1 MKTQSIQ
8 LKIAMLAGGCL
19 LCAMALLSALSFFSA
34 QRSQDMVLEQT
45 GREAKEI
52 AEQLLL
58 ARTEAEAA
66 TIRSYLNEAFVRT
79 QLMGQ
84 DLHFLEQYAEQNA
97 LSASSLRNTITNKG
111 RGALTMSQEVL
122 GLFVVM
128 QPDALDGV
136 DADFKGTQVSHT
148 GSNANGRP
156 AFYWTRDAQGQ
167 PQVESIEEEELG
179 DTTPDAYGIP
189 ANQWAT
195 CALTSKQLCLMDPYI
210 DDVNGKNIAM
220 TSIVLPLQNNGQIQ
234 GILGMDLDLSP
245 LQQLVLQMD
254 KQLYEG
260 QGSVQLISQHGL
272 IAAQSDSGLQQGDRV
287 DQDPAAKQSGL
298 INWLQQGVIQHR
310 WQGNT
315 LELVVPIQLAQN
327 NQHWALLVRMPA
339 GAILA
344 STEQLQAQLTQQF
357 SAHLQQQILWGTSFT
372 LLALLLI
379 TLAAHRI
386 SKPIRLVAT
395 RLQEIAHG
403 EGDLTQRIH
412 LSQRDEVGLLAHRFN
427 SFLERLHSTISE
439 VVETAAGTRH
449 GVIEASDLAQQT
461 RSILQAQSQEIDLV
475 ATACTQ
481 MHATA
486 AEIAESAQQALTA
499 TQGAEEA
506 AQQGLQ
512 VVAQTDN
519 AMQRLM
525 HEMSETKP
533 KVDALASNSININ
546 QILSVITAIAEQ
558 TNLLALNAAI
568 EAARAGEQGRGFAV
582 VADEV
587 RNLAHRTQKS
597 IGEIQSV
604 IEQLQQGTQEVVS
617 AILSGHQQAQETQQ
631 QALASVAVLERINVA
646 IDTIHLM
653 NEQIAQAVHEQS
665 QVSNEISHNLNN
677 IRGVSHSIIQGAD
690 SSANL
695 SAELSSLAERQHA
708 LVGQFKI

>member
-1 MKTQSIQ
+1 MNTQSIQ

-19 LCAMALLSALSFFSA
+19 LCAVVLLSALSFLSA
-34 QRSQDMVLEQT
+34 QRSQDLVLEQT
-45 GREAKEI
+45 GQEARTI

-58 ARTEAEAA
+58 ARTDAAA
-66 TIRSYLNEAFVRT
+66 TTIRGYLHEAFVRSE
-79 QLMGQ
+79 LMGR
-84 DLHFLEQYAEQNA
+84 DLQFFEQYAKDNELTAPA
-97 LSASSLRNTITNKG
+97 LRHTQVTKG
-111 RGALTMSQEVL
+111 RDALDMAREIL
-122 GLFVVM
+122 GIFLVM
-128 QPDALDGV
+128 QPNALDGS
-136 DADFKGTQVSHT
+136 DAEFKGSALEQT
-148 GSNANGRP
+148 GSNAAGRQ
-156 AFYWTRDAQGQ
+156 AFYWSRNEQGQ
-167 PQVESIEEEELG
+167 PQIEAIEEQELT
-179 DTTPDAYGIP
+179 DATPDAYGVA
-189 ANQWAT
+189 ANEWAN
-195 CALTSKQLCLMDPYI
+195 CALKSKQLCLMDPYI
-210 DDVNGKNIAM
+210 DDINGKNMAM
-220 TSIVLPLQNNGQIQ
+220 TSVILPLLKNGEVE
-234 GILGMDLDLSP
+234 GILGMDLDLAP
-245 LQQLVLQMD
+245 LQQLVAQMD

-260 QGSVQLISQHGL
+260 QGSVQLVSQHGL
-272 IAAQSDSGLQQGDRV
+272 IAAQSDSGLLQGDRL
-287 DQDPAAKQSGL
+287 DQDPSAQQSG
-298 INWLQQGVIQHR
+298 IMNWLQQATVQHR
-310 WQGNT
+310 WQGRT
-315 LELVVPIQLAQN
+315 LEVMVPIQLSGN
-327 NQHWALLVRMPA
+327 DQHWSLLVRMPA
-339 GAILA
+339 SAIFA
-344 STEQLQAQLTQQF
+344 STEQLQLQLNQQF
-357 SAHLQQQILWGTSFT
+357 SAHLQQQILWGVSFT
-372 LLALLLI
+372 LLALFLI

-386 SKPIRLVAT
+386 AKPIRLVAT

-427 SFLERLHSTISE
+427 AFLERLHGTISE

-461 RSILQAQSQEIDLV
+461 RSVLQSQSQEIDLV

-499 TQGAEEA
+499 TQGAEAA
-506 AQQGLQ
+506 AQQGLR
-512 VVAQTDN
+512 VVAQTDE
-519 AMQRLM
+519 AMQHLM
-525 HEMSETKP
+525 QEMSQTKP
-533 KVDALASNSININ
+533 KVEALARNSTNIN

-587 RNLAHRTQKS
+587 RSLAHRTQQS

-617 AILSGHQQAQETQQ
+617 AILSGHQQAQTTQQ
-631 QALASVAVLERINVA
+631 QALASVAVLERINEA

-665 QVSNEISHNLNN
+665 QVSNEISHNLSN

-690 SSANL
+690 SSARL

>member
-1 MKTQSIQ
+1 MNTQSIQ

-19 LCAMALLSALSFFSA
+19 LCAVVLLSALSFLSA
-34 QRSQDMVLEQT
+34 QRSQDLVLEQT
-45 GREAKEI
+45 GQEARRI

-58 ARTEAEAA
+58 ARTDAA
-66 TIRSYLNEAFVRT
+66 ATTIRSYLHEAFVRSE
-79 QLMGQ
+79 LMGR
-84 DLHFLEQYAEQNA
+84 DLQFFEQYAKDNELTAMA
-97 LSASSLRNTITNKG
+97 LRRTLVTKG
-111 RGALTMSQEVL
+111 RDALDMAQDIL
-122 GLFVVM
+122 GIFVVM
-128 QPDALDGV
+128 QPDALAGS
-136 DADFKGTQVSHT
+136 DAEFKGSALAQT
-148 GSNANGRP
+148 GSNAAGRQ
-156 AFYWTRDAQGQ
+156 AFYWSRNEQGQ
-167 PQVESIEEEELG
+167 PQIEAIEEEELA
-179 DTTPDAYGIP
+179 DATPDAYGVA
-189 ANQWAT
+189 ANEWAN
-195 CALTSKQLCLMDPYI
+195 CALKSKQLCLMDPYI
-210 DDVNGKNIAM
+210 DEINGKSMAM
-220 TSIVLPLQNNGQIQ
+220 TSVILPLKKHGEVT
-234 GILGMDLDLSP
+234 GILGMDLDLAP
-245 LQQLVLQMD
+245 LQQLVAQMD

-272 IAAQSDSGLQQGDRV
+272 IAAQSDSGLQQGDRL
-287 DQDPAAKQSGL
+287 DKDPSAAQSGL
-298 INWLQQGVIQHR
+298 MNWLQQATVQHR
-310 WQGNT
+310 WQGKT
-315 LELVVPIQLAQN
+315 LEVMVPIELSGK
-327 NQHWALLVRMPA
+327 NQYWTLLVRMPA
-339 GAILA
+339 SAIFA
-344 STEQLQAQLTQQF
+344 STEQLQLQLNQQF
-357 SAHLQQQILWGTSFT
+357 SAHLQQQILWGVSFT
-372 LLALLLI
+372 LLALFLI

-386 SKPIRLVAT
+386 AKPIRLVAT

-427 SFLERLHSTISE
+427 AFLERLHRTISE

-461 RSILQAQSQEIDLV
+461 RSVLQSQSQEIDLV

-499 TQGAEEA
+499 TQGAEAA
-506 AQQGLQ
+506 AQQGLR
-512 VVAQTDN
+512 VVAQTDE
-519 AMQRLM
+519 AMQHLM
-525 HEMSETKP
+525 QEMSQTKP
-533 KVDALASNSININ
+533 KVEALARNSTNIN

-587 RNLAHRTQKS
+587 RSLAHRTQQS

-604 IEQLQQGTQEVVS
+604 IDQLQQGTQEVVS
-617 AILSGHQQAQETQQ
+617 AILSGHQQAQTTQQ
-631 QALASVAVLERINVA
+631 QALASVAVLEQINMA

-665 QVSNEISHNLNN
+665 QVSNEISHNLSN

-690 SSANL
+690 SSAHL

>member
-19 LCAMALLSALSFFSA
+19 LCAMTLLSALSFFSA

-111 RGALTMSQEVL
+111 RDALTMSQEVL

-167 PQVESIEEEELG
+167 PKIESIEEEELG

-357 SAHLQQQILWGTSFT
+357 SAHLQQQILWGISFT

-403 EGDLTQRIH
+403 QGDLTQRIH

-427 SFLERLHSTISE
+427 AFLERLHSTISE

-461 RSILQAQSQEIDLV
+461 RAILQAQSQEIDLV

-506 AQQGLQ
+506 AQQGLR
-512 VVAQTDN
+512 VVAQTDD

-533 KVDALASNSININ
+533 KADALASQSTNIN

-587 RNLAHRTQKS
+587 RNLAHRTQES

-604 IEQLQQGTQEVVS
+604 IEQLQRGTQEVVF

-631 QALASVAVLERINVA
+631 QALTSVAVLERINVA

>member
-97 LSASSLRNTITNKG
+97 LSASSLRKTITNKG
-111 RGALTMSQEVL
+111 RDALTMSQEVL

-315 LELVVPIQLAQN
+315 LELAVPIQLAQN
-327 NQHWALLVRMPA
+327 NQHWDLLVRMPA

-344 STEQLQAQLTQQF
+344 STEQLQAQLTEQF
-357 SAHLQQQILWGTSFT
+357 SAHLQQQILWGISFT

-403 EGDLTQRIH
+403 QGDLTQRIH

-427 SFLERLHSTISE
+427 AFLERLHSTISE

-461 RSILQAQSQEIDLV
+461 RAILQAQSQEIDLV

-506 AQQGLQ
+506 AQQGLR
-512 VVAQTDN
+512 VVAQTDD

-533 KVDALASNSININ
+533 KVDALASQSTNIN

>member
-111 RGALTMSQEVL
+111 RDALTMSQEVL

-167 PQVESIEEEELG
+167 PKIESIEEEELG
-179 DTTPDAYGIP
+179 DTTPDAYGVP

-210 DDVNGKNIAM
+210 DEVNGKNIAM
-220 TSIVLPLQNNGQIQ
+220 TSIVLPLQNDGQIQ

-245 LQQLVLQMD
+245 LQQLILQMD

-272 IAAQSDSGLQQGDRV
+272 IAAQSDSGLTQGDRI
-287 DQDPAAKQSGL
+287 DQDPLAKQNGL
-298 INWLQQGVIQHR
+298 IEWLKSSNIQHR
-310 WQGNT
+310 WQGST

-327 NQHWALLVRMPA
+327 NQHWDLLVRMPA
-339 GAILA
+339 EAILA
-344 STEQLQAQLTQQF
+344 STEQLQQQLTQQF
-357 SAHLQQQILWGTSFT
+357 ANHLRQQILWGISFT

-403 EGDLTQRIH
+403 QGDLTQRIH

-427 SFLERLHSTISE
+427 AFLERLHSTISE

-461 RSILQAQSQEIDLV
+461 RIILQTQSQEIDLV

-506 AQQGLQ
+506 AQQGLR
-512 VVAQTDN
+512 VVAQTDD

-533 KVDALASNSININ
+533 KADALASKSNNIN
-546 QILSVITAIAEQ
+546 QILAVITAIAEQ

-587 RNLAHRTQKS
+587 RNLAHRTQQS

-604 IEQLQQGTQEVVS
+604 IEQLQQGTQDVVS
-617 AILSGHQQAQETQQ
+617 AILSGYQQAQQTQQ
-631 QALASVAVLERINVA
+631 QALASVTVLERINEA

>member
-1 MKTQSIQ
+1 MNTQSIQ

-19 LCAMALLSALSFFSA
+19 LCAVVLLSALSFLSA
-34 QRSQDMVLEQT
+34 QRSQDLVLEQT
-45 GREAKEI
+45 GQEARRI

-58 ARTEAEAA
+58 ARTDAA
-66 TIRSYLNEAFVRT
+66 ATTIRSYLHEAFIRSE
-79 QLMGQ
+79 LMGR
-84 DLHFLEQYAEQNA
+84 DLQFFDQYAKDNELTAPA
-97 LSASSLRNTITNKG
+97 LRHTLVTKG
-111 RGALTMSQEVL
+111 RDALDMAQDIL
-122 GLFVVM
+122 GIFVVM
-128 QPDALDGV
+128 QPNALAGSDAE
-136 DADFKGTQVSHT
+136 FKGSALEQT
-148 GSNANGRP
+148 GSNAAGRQ
-156 AFYWTRDAQGQ
+156 AFYWSRTEQGQ
-167 PQVESIEEEELG
+167 PQIEAIEEEELA
-179 DTTPDAYGIP
+179 DATPDAYGVA
-189 ANQWAT
+189 ANEWAN
-195 CALTSKQLCLMDPYI
+195 CALKSKQLCLMDPYLDEI
-210 DDVNGKNIAM
+210 NGKNMAM
-220 TSIVLPLQNNGQIQ
+220 TSVILPLQKNGEVE
-234 GILGMDLDLSP
+234 GILGMDLDLAP
-245 LQQLVLQMD
+245 LQKLVAEMD

-260 QGSVQLISQHGL
+260 QGSVQLVSQHGL
-272 IAAQSDSGLQQGDRV
+272 IAAQSDSGLQQGDRL
-287 DQDPAAKQSGL
+287 DQDPSAAKSG
-298 INWLQQGVIQHR
+298 IMNWLQQATVQHR
-310 WQGNT
+310 WQGKT
-315 LELVVPIQLAQN
+315 LEVMVPIELSGK
-327 NQHWALLVRMPA
+327 NQYWTLLVRMPA
-339 GAILA
+339 SAIFA
-344 STEQLQAQLTQQF
+344 STEQLQLQLNQQF
-357 SAHLQQQILWGTSFT
+357 SAHLQQQILWGVSFT
-372 LLALLLI
+372 LLALFLI
-379 TLAAHRI
+379 TLAAQRI
-386 SKPIRLVAT
+386 AKPIRLVAT

-427 SFLERLHSTISE
+427 AFLERLHSTISE

-461 RSILQAQSQEIDLV
+461 RSVLQSQSQEIDLV

-486 AEIAESAQQALTA
+486 AEIAESAQQALNA
-499 TQGAEEA
+499 TQGAEAA

-512 VVAQTDN
+512 VVAQTDQ
-519 AMQRLM
+519 AMQHLM
-525 HEMSETKP
+525 QEMSQTKP
-533 KVDALASNSININ
+533 KVEALARNSTNIN

-587 RNLAHRTQKS
+587 RSLAHRTQHS

-617 AILSGHQQAQETQQ
+617 AILSGHQQAQTTQQ
-631 QALASVAVLERINVA
+631 QALASVAVLEKINEA

-665 QVSNEISHNLNN
+665 QVSNELSHNLSN

-690 SSANL
+690 SSAHL

>member
-111 RGALTMSQEVL
+111 RDALTMSQEVL
-122 GLFVVM
+122 GIFVVM
-128 QPDALDGV
+128 QPNALDGA
-136 DADFKGTQVSHT
+136 DADFRGTPISQT
-148 GSNANGRP
+148 GSNADGRP
-156 AFYWTRDAQGQ
+156 AFYWTRDEQGV
-167 PQVESIEEEELG
+167 PQIEPIEEAELA
-179 DTTPDAYGIP
+179 DSTPDAYGIA

-195 CALTSKQLCLMDPYI
+195 CALTSQQLCLMDPYI
-210 DDVNGKNIAM
+210 DAVNGKDIAM

-403 EGDLTQRIH
+403 QGDLTQRIH

-427 SFLERLHSTISE
+427 AFLERLHSTISE

-461 RSILQAQSQEIDLV
+461 RAILQAQSQEIDLV

>member
-1 MKTQSIQ
+1 MNTQSIQ

-19 LCAMALLSALSFFSA
+19 LCAVVLLSALSFLSA
-34 QRSQDMVLEQT
+34 QRSQDLVLEQT
-45 GREAKEI
+45 GQEARTI

-58 ARTEAEAA
+58 ARTDAAA
-66 TIRSYLNEAFVRT
+66 TTIRGYLHEAFVRSE
-79 QLMGQ
+79 LMGR
-84 DLHFLEQYAEQNA
+84 DLQFFEQYAKDNELTTSA
-97 LSASSLRNTITNKG
+97 LRHTQVTKG
-111 RGALTMSQEVL
+111 RDALDMAREIL
-122 GLFVVM
+122 GIFLVM
-128 QPDALDGV
+128 QPNALDGS
-136 DADFKGTQVSHT
+136 DAEFKGSALEQT
-148 GSNANGRP
+148 GSNAAGRQ
-156 AFYWTRDAQGQ
+156 AFYWSRNEQGQ
-167 PQVESIEEEELG
+167 PQIEAIEEQELT
-179 DTTPDAYGIP
+179 DATPDAYGVA
-189 ANQWAT
+189 ANEWAN
-195 CALTSKQLCLMDPYI
+195 CALKSKQLCLMDPYI
-210 DDVNGKNIAM
+210 DDINGKNMAM
-220 TSIVLPLQNNGQIQ
+220 TSVILPLLKNGEIE
-234 GILGMDLDLSP
+234 GILGMDLDLAP
-245 LQQLVLQMD
+245 LQQLVAQMD

-260 QGSVQLISQHGL
+260 QGSVQLVSQHGL
-272 IAAQSDSGLQQGDRV
+272 IAAQSDSGLLQGDRL
-287 DQDPAAKQSGL
+287 DQDPSAQQSG
-298 INWLQQGVIQHR
+298 IMNWLQQATVQHR
-310 WQGNT
+310 WQGRT
-315 LELVVPIQLAQN
+315 LEVMVPIQLSGN
-327 NQHWALLVRMPA
+327 DQHWSLLVRMPA
-339 GAILA
+339 SAIFA
-344 STEQLQAQLTQQF
+344 STEQLQLQLNQQF
-357 SAHLQQQILWGTSFT
+357 SAHLQQQILWGVSFT
-372 LLALLLI
+372 LLALFLI

-386 SKPIRLVAT
+386 AKPIRLVTT

-427 SFLERLHSTISE
+427 AFLERLHGTISE

-461 RSILQAQSQEIDLV
+461 RSVLQSQSQEIDLV

-499 TQGAEEA
+499 TQGAEAA
-506 AQQGLQ
+506 AQQGLR
-512 VVAQTDN
+512 VVAQTDE
-519 AMQRLM
+519 AMQHLM
-525 HEMSETKP
+525 QEMSQTKP
-533 KVDALASNSININ
+533 KVEALARNSTNIN

-587 RNLAHRTQKS
+587 RSLAHRTQQS

-617 AILSGHQQAQETQQ
+617 AILSGHQQAQTTQQ
-631 QALASVAVLERINVA
+631 QALASVAVLERINEA

-665 QVSNEISHNLNN
+665 QVSNEISHNLSN

-690 SSANL
+690 SSARL

>member
-111 RGALTMSQEVL
+111 RDALTMSQEVL
-122 GLFVVM
+122 GIFVVM

-167 PQVESIEEEELG
+167 PKIESIEEEELG

-403 EGDLTQRIH
+403 QGDLTQRIH

-427 SFLERLHSTISE
+427 AFLERLHSTISE

-617 AILSGHQQAQETQQ
+617 AILSGHQQAQETQK

>member
-66 TIRSYLNEAFVRT
+66 TIRSYLNEAFIRT
-79 QLMGQ
+79 QLMGK
-84 DLHFLEQYAEQNA
+84 DLHFLEQYAKQNA

-111 RGALTMSQEVL
+111 RDALTMSQELL
-122 GLFVVM
+122 GIFVVM
-128 QPDALDGV
+128 QPNALDGV
-136 DADFKGTQVSHT
+136 DADFKGTQVSQT
-148 GSNANGRP
+148 GSNANGRA
-156 AFYWTRDAQGQ
+156 AFYWTRNAQGQ
-167 PQVESIEEEELG
+167 PQIGSIGEEELG

-210 DDVNGKNIAM
+210 DDVNGRNIAM
-220 TSIVLPLQNNGQIQ
+220 TSIVLPLQNDGQIQ

-315 LELVVPIQLAQN
+315 LELVVPIQLGQN
-327 NQHWALLVRMPA
+327 NQHWDLLVRMPA
-339 GAILA
+339 AAILA
-344 STEQLQAQLTQQF
+344 STEKLQAQLTQQF
-357 SAHLQQQILWGTSFT
+357 AAHLQQQILWGTSFT

-512 VVAQTDN
+512 VVAQTDS

-604 IEQLQQGTQEVVS
+604 IEQLQQGTQEVVL

-631 QALASVAVLERINVA
+631 QALASVAVLERINEA

-695 SAELSSLAERQHA
+695 SVELSSLAERQHA

>member
-1 MKTQSIQ
+1 MNTQSIQ

-19 LCAMALLSALSFFSA
+19 LCAVVLLSALSFLSA
-34 QRSQDMVLEQT
+34 QRSQDLVLEQT
-45 GREAKEI
+45 GQEARTI

-58 ARTEAEAA
+58 ARTDAAA
-66 TIRSYLNEAFVRT
+66 TTIRGYLHEAFVRSE
-79 QLMGQ
+79 LMGR
-84 DLHFLEQYAEQNA
+84 DLQFFEQYAKDNELTA
-97 LSASSLRNTITNKG
+97 LALRHTQVTKG
-111 RGALTMSQEVL
+111 RDALDMAREIL
-122 GLFVVM
+122 GIFLVM
-128 QPDALDGV
+128 QPNALDGS
-136 DADFKGTQVSHT
+136 DAEFKGSALEQT
-148 GSNANGRP
+148 GSNAAGRQ
-156 AFYWTRDAQGQ
+156 AFYWSRNEQGQ
-167 PQVESIEEEELG
+167 PQIEAIEEQELT
-179 DTTPDAYGIP
+179 DATPDAYGVA
-189 ANQWAT
+189 ANEWAN
-195 CALTSKQLCLMDPYI
+195 CALKSKQLCLMDPYI
-210 DDVNGKNIAM
+210 DDINGKNMAM
-220 TSIVLPLQNNGQIQ
+220 TSVILPLLKNGEIE
-234 GILGMDLDLSP
+234 GILGMDLDLAP
-245 LQQLVLQMD
+245 LQQLVAQMD

-260 QGSVQLISQHGL
+260 QGSVQLVSQHGL
-272 IAAQSDSGLQQGDRV
+272 IAAQSDSGLLQGDRL
-287 DQDPAAKQSGL
+287 DQDPSAQQSG
-298 INWLQQGVIQHR
+298 IMNWLQQATVQHR
-310 WQGNT
+310 WQGRT
-315 LELVVPIQLAQN
+315 LEVMVPIQLSGN
-327 NQHWALLVRMPA
+327 DQHWSLLVRMPA
-339 GAILA
+339 SAIFA
-344 STEQLQAQLTQQF
+344 STEQLQLQLNQQF
-357 SAHLQQQILWGTSFT
+357 SAHLQQQILWGVSFT
-372 LLALLLI
+372 LLALFLI

-386 SKPIRLVAT
+386 AKPIRLVAT

-427 SFLERLHSTISE
+427 AFLERLHGTISE

-461 RSILQAQSQEIDLV
+461 RSVLQSQSQEIDLV

-499 TQGAEEA
+499 TQGAEAA
-506 AQQGLQ
+506 AQQGLR
-512 VVAQTDN
+512 VVAQTDE
-519 AMQRLM
+519 AMQHLM
-525 HEMSETKP
+525 QEMSQTKP
-533 KVDALASNSININ
+533 KVEALARNSTNIN

-587 RNLAHRTQKS
+587 RSLAHRTQQS

-617 AILSGHQQAQETQQ
+617 AILSGHQQAQTTQQ
-631 QALASVAVLERINVA
+631 QALASVAVLERINEA

-665 QVSNEISHNLNN
+665 QVSNEISHNLSN

-690 SSANL
+690 SSARL

>member
-1 MKTQSIQ
+1 MNTQSIQ

-19 LCAMALLSALSFFSA
+19 LCAVVLLSALSFLSA
-34 QRSQDMVLEQT
+34 QRSQDLVLEQT
-45 GREAKEI
+45 GQEARRI

-58 ARTEAEAA
+58 ARTDAA
-66 TIRSYLNEAFVRT
+66 ATTIRSYLHEAFIRSE
-79 QLMGQ
+79 LMGR
-84 DLHFLEQYAEQNA
+84 DLQFFDQYAKDNELTAPA
-97 LSASSLRNTITNKG
+97 LRHTLVTKG
-111 RGALTMSQEVL
+111 RDALDMAQDIL
-122 GLFVVM
+122 GIFVVM
-128 QPDALDGV
+128 QPNALAGSDAE
-136 DADFKGTQVSHT
+136 FKGSALEQT
-148 GSNANGRP
+148 GSNAAGRQ
-156 AFYWTRDAQGQ
+156 AFYWSRTEQGQ
-167 PQVESIEEEELG
+167 PQIEAIEEEELA
-179 DTTPDAYGIP
+179 DATPDAYGVA
-189 ANQWAT
+189 ANEWAN
-195 CALTSKQLCLMDPYI
+195 CALKSKQLCLMDPYLDEI
-210 DDVNGKNIAM
+210 NGKNMAM
-220 TSIVLPLQNNGQIQ
+220 TSVILPLQKNGEVE
-234 GILGMDLDLSP
+234 GILGMDLDLAP
-245 LQQLVLQMD
+245 LQKLVAEMD

-260 QGSVQLISQHGL
+260 QGSVQLVSQHGL
-272 IAAQSDSGLQQGDRV
+272 IAAQSDSGLQQGDRL
-287 DQDPAAKQSGL
+287 DQDPSAAKSG
-298 INWLQQGVIQHR
+298 IMNWLQQATVQHR
-310 WQGNT
+310 WQGKT
-315 LELVVPIQLAQN
+315 LEVMVPIELSGK
-327 NQHWALLVRMPA
+327 NQYWTLLVRMPA
-339 GAILA
+339 SAIFA
-344 STEQLQAQLTQQF
+344 STEQLQLQLNQQF
-357 SAHLQQQILWGTSFT
+357 SAHLQQQILWGVSFT
-372 LLALLLI
+372 LLALFLI
-379 TLAAHRI
+379 TRAAQRI
-386 SKPIRLVAT
+386 AKPIRLVAT

-427 SFLERLHSTISE
+427 AFLERLHSTISE

-461 RSILQAQSQEIDLV
+461 RSVLQSQSQEIDLV

-486 AEIAESAQQALTA
+486 AEIAESAQQALNA
-499 TQGAEEA
+499 TQGAEAA

-512 VVAQTDN
+512 VVAQTDQ
-519 AMQRLM
+519 AMQHLM
-525 HEMSETKP
+525 QEMSQTKP
-533 KVDALASNSININ
+533 KVEALARNSTNIN

-587 RNLAHRTQKS
+587 RSLAHRTQHS

-617 AILSGHQQAQETQQ
+617 AILSGHQQAQTTQQ
-631 QALASVAVLERINVA
+631 QALASVAVLEKINEA

-665 QVSNEISHNLNN
+665 QVSNELSHNLSN

-690 SSANL
+690 SSAHL

>member
-1 MKTQSIQ
+1 
-8 LKIAMLAGGCL
+8 
-19 LCAMALLSALSFFSA
+19 
-34 QRSQDMVLEQT
+34 
-45 GREAKEI
+45 
-52 AEQLLL
+52 
-58 ARTEAEAA
+58 
-66 TIRSYLNEAFVRT
+66 
-79 QLMGQ
+79 
-84 DLHFLEQYAEQNA
+84 
-97 LSASSLRNTITNKG
+97 
-111 RGALTMSQEVL
+111 
-122 GLFVVM
+122 
-128 QPDALDGV
+128 
-136 DADFKGTQVSHT
+136 
-148 GSNANGRP
+148 
-156 AFYWTRDAQGQ
+156 
-167 PQVESIEEEELG
+167 
-179 DTTPDAYGIP
+179 
-189 ANQWAT
+189 
-195 CALTSKQLCLMDPYI
+195 
-210 DDVNGKNIAM
+210 
-220 TSIVLPLQNNGQIQ
+220 
-234 GILGMDLDLSP
+234 
-245 LQQLVLQMD
+245 
-254 KQLYEG
+254 
-260 QGSVQLISQHGL
+260 
-272 IAAQSDSGLQQGDRV
+272 
-287 DQDPAAKQSGL
+287 
-298 INWLQQGVIQHR
+298 
-310 WQGNT
+310 
-315 LELVVPIQLAQN
+315 
-327 NQHWALLVRMPA
+327 MPA

-344 STEQLQAQLTQQF
+344 STEQLQAQLTEQF
-357 SAHLQQQILWGTSFT
+357 SAHLQQQILWGISFT

-403 EGDLTQRIH
+403 QGDLTQRIH

-427 SFLERLHSTISE
+427 AFLERLHSTISE

-461 RSILQAQSQEIDLV
+461 RAILQAQSQEIDLV

-506 AQQGLQ
+506 AQQGLR
-512 VVAQTDN
+512 VVAQTDD

-533 KVDALASNSININ
+533 KVDALASQSTNIN

>member
-19 LCAMALLSALSFFSA
+19 LCAMTLLSALSFFSA

-97 LSASSLRNTITNKG
+97 LSANSLRNTITNKG
-111 RGALTMSQEVL
+111 RDALTMSQEVL
-122 GLFVVM
+122 GIFVVM
-128 QPDALDGV
+128 QPNALDGA
-136 DADFKGTQVSHT
+136 DADFRGTPISQT
-148 GSNANGRP
+148 GSNADGRP
-156 AFYWTRDAQGQ
+156 AFYWTRDEQGV
-167 PQVESIEEEELG
+167 PQIEPIEEAELA
-179 DTTPDAYGIP
+179 DSTPDAYGIA

-195 CALTSKQLCLMDPYI
+195 CALTSQQLCLMDPYI
-210 DDVNGKNIAM
+210 DAVNGKDIAM

-272 IAAQSDSGLQQGDRV
+272 IAAQSDSGLKQGDRI
-287 DQDPAAKQSGL
+287 DQDPLAKETGV
-298 INWLQQGVIQHR
+298 IKWLQSSNVQHR

-315 LELVVPIQLAQN
+315 LELAVPIQLAQN
-327 NQHWALLVRMPA
+327 NQHWDLLVRMPA

-344 STEQLQAQLTQQF
+344 STEQLQAQLTEQF
-357 SAHLQQQILWGTSFT
+357 SAHLQQQILWGISFT

-403 EGDLTQRIH
+403 QGDLTQRIH

-427 SFLERLHSTISE
+427 AFLERLHSTISE

-461 RSILQAQSQEIDLV
+461 RAILQAQSQEIDLV

-506 AQQGLQ
+506 AQQGLR
-512 VVAQTDN
+512 VVAQTDD

-533 KVDALASNSININ
+533 KVDALASQSTNIN

>member
-1 MKTQSIQ
+1 M
-8 LKIAMLAGGCL
+8 
-19 LCAMALLSALSFFSA
+19 
-34 QRSQDMVLEQT
+34 
-45 GREAKEI
+45 
-52 AEQLLL
+52 
-58 ARTEAEAA
+58 
-66 TIRSYLNEAFVRT
+66 
-79 QLMGQ
+79 
-84 DLHFLEQYAEQNA
+84 
-97 LSASSLRNTITNKG
+97 
-111 RGALTMSQEVL
+111 
-122 GLFVVM
+122 
-128 QPDALDGV
+128 
-136 DADFKGTQVSHT
+136 
-148 GSNANGRP
+148 
-156 AFYWTRDAQGQ
+156 
-167 PQVESIEEEELG
+167 
-179 DTTPDAYGIP
+179 
-189 ANQWAT
+189 
-195 CALTSKQLCLMDPYI
+195 
-210 DDVNGKNIAM
+210 
-220 TSIVLPLQNNGQIQ
+220 
-234 GILGMDLDLSP
+234 
-245 LQQLVLQMD
+245 
-254 KQLYEG
+254 
-260 QGSVQLISQHGL
+260 
-272 IAAQSDSGLQQGDRV
+272 
-287 DQDPAAKQSGL
+287 
-298 INWLQQGVIQHR
+298 
-310 WQGNT
+310 
-315 LELVVPIQLAQN
+315 
-327 NQHWALLVRMPA
+327 
-339 GAILA
+339 
-344 STEQLQAQLTQQF
+344 
-357 SAHLQQQILWGTSFT
+357 
-372 LLALLLI
+372 
-379 TLAAHRI
+379 AAHRI

-403 EGDLTQRIH
+403 QGDLTQRIH

-427 SFLERLHSTISE
+427 AFLERLHSTISE

-461 RSILQAQSQEIDLV
+461 RAILQAQSQEIDLV

>member
-111 RGALTMSQEVL
+111 RDALTMSQEVL
-122 GLFVVM
+122 GIFVVM

-167 PQVESIEEEELG
+167 PKIESIEEEELG

-315 LELVVPIQLAQN
+315 LELAVPIQLAQN
-327 NQHWALLVRMPA
+327 NQHWDLLVRMPA

-403 EGDLTQRIH
+403 QGDLTQRIH

-427 SFLERLHSTISE
+427 AFLERLHSTISE